1 MTMLSEFV
9 FHGVPQGHD
18 SWGASGDRY
27 FESFYGI
34 GDFCKGAKTVLIVE
48 IRKDVTGFCSYYTY
62 VRPQNVV
69 AQGGRTGSYFGMSF
83 KIEGQYC
90 TDVYSLFQLFDKI
103 YEEKILG
110 SIIERTGNTE
120 QYLIASFSDAG
131 ATLKTIAQLADNQ
144 VKNNF
149 ASDFDDIDASFTK
162 QHATM
167 SVYCNLDDVNSEA
180 FFNTTR
186 VYGKVFVSPEYA
198 SKDSIIAS
206 FSSSDKKYQALKAD
220 YEKQIADLQKENSQ
234 IPQLKSRVNA
244 LDADYN
250 AAQKKLQELQATTA
264 SLKSSNTTLDQ
275 QLKKVQQECE
285 QLKRSSNIGQVADR
299 LEPSLN
305 ELLGIMRSV
314 KSKPVNPFTQTPSYD
329 DEEYHHHSSHHH
341 RRREEQ
347 GFRRYI
353 PIIIAAILAIALL
366 VLLWKGIKSG
376 PRIRAVQEEKA
387 SIEQKYN
394 KLNQEYAALL
404 VEVSTLRRNNDN
416 MFTVLM
422 QSDKYPNVSFE
433 IMDDS
438 NNPIYGALQLGKHYT
453 VRCLGVEQNGEW
465 KADGLNVKDRKK
477 NPANLEVTKADK
489 VTLSYYINKDKA
501 LSIEYKVTP

>member
-1 MTMLSEFV
+1 MLSEFV

-18 SWGASGDRY
+18 SWGTTGDRY
-27 FESFYGI
+27 YESFYGI

-69 AQGGRTGSYFGMSF
+69 AQGGRTGSYFGMSL

-103 YEEKILG
+103 YEEKIVG

-162 QHATM
+162 QYATM

-186 VYGKVFVSPEYA
+186 VYGKVFVSPEYS
-198 SKDSIIAS
+198 SKDAIIAS
-206 FSSSDKKYQALKAD
+206 LSSSDKKYQALKAD
-220 YEKQIADLQKENSQ
+220 YEKQIADLQKENNQ
-234 IPQLKSRVNA
+234 IPQLKSRVTT
-244 LDADYN
+244 LESDLT
-250 AAQKKLQELQATTA
+250 AAQKKLQESQASA
-264 SLKSSNTTLDQ
+264 SSLKSSNTSLEQ
-275 QLKKVQQECE
+275 QLRKAQQECE

-314 KSKPVNPFTQTPSYD
+314 KPKPVNPFSQMPAHD
-329 DEEYHHHSSHHH
+329 DEEYHYHSSHRH
-341 RRREEQ
+341 RRPDNQ
-347 GFRRYI
+347 GTLRYI

-387 SIEQKYN
+387 AIEQKYN
-394 KLNQEYAALL
+394 NLNQEYAALL
-404 VEVSTLRRNNDN
+404 NEVASLRSHNDN
-416 MFTVLM
+416 EFAILTK
-422 QSDKYPNVSFE
+422 SDKYPNVSFE
-433 IMDDS
+433 ILDES
-438 NNPIYGALQLGKHYT
+438 NNPIYGALQLGKHYI

-465 KADGLNVKDRKK
+465 KADGLNVKDKKK

-489 VTLSYYINKDKA
+489 VILSYYINKDKA

>member
-1 MTMLSEFV
+1 MLSEFV

-18 SWGASGDRY
+18 SWGTSGDRY
-27 FESFYGI
+27 YESFYGI

-48 IRKDVTGFCSYYTY
+48 IRKDATGFCSYYTFI
-62 VRPQNVV
+62 RPQNVV
-69 AQGGRTGSYFGMSF
+69 AQGGRTGSYFGMSL

-103 YEEKILG
+103 YEEKIVG

-120 QYLIASFSDAG
+120 KYLVASLSDAG
-131 ATLKTIAQLADNQ
+131 ATLKAIAQLADNQ

-186 VYGKVFVSPEYA
+186 VYGKVFVSPEYP
-198 SKDSIIAS
+198 SKDAIIAS

-220 YEKQIADLQKENSQ
+220 YEKQITDLQKENSQ
-234 IPQLKSRVNA
+234 IPQLKSRVTA
-244 LDADYN
+244 LESDY
-250 AAQKKLQELQATTA
+250 AIAQKKLQELQTSIS
-264 SLKSSNTTLDQ
+264 SLKSSNTSLDQ
-275 QLKKVQQECE
+275 QLRKAQQECE
-285 QLKRSSNIGQVADR
+285 QLKRSSNVGQVADR

-314 KSKPVNPFTQTPSYD
+314 KTKPVNPFSQTAHD
-329 DEEYHHHSSHHH
+329 DEEDYHRHASHHH
-341 RRREEQ
+341 RRRDEQ
-347 GFRRYI
+347 GIRRYI
-353 PIIIAAILAIALL
+353 PIIIAAILAIVLL
-366 VLLWKGIKSG
+366 ALLWKGIKSG

-387 SIEQKYN
+387 SIEQEYKN
-394 KLNQEYAALL
+394 LNQKYTALL
-404 VEVSTLRRNNDN
+404 VELESLRSHNDN
-416 MFTVLM
+416 ILTVLT
-422 QSDKYPNVSFE
+422 QSDKYPNASFR

-438 NNPIYGALQLGKHYT
+438 NNPINGALQLGKHYT
-453 VRCLGVEQNGEW
+453 VTCLGVDQGGEW
-465 KADGLNVKDRKK
+465 KADGLNVKDKKK
-477 NPANLEVTKADK
+477 NPASLEVTKADK
-489 VTLSYYINKDKA
+489 VILSYYINKDKA